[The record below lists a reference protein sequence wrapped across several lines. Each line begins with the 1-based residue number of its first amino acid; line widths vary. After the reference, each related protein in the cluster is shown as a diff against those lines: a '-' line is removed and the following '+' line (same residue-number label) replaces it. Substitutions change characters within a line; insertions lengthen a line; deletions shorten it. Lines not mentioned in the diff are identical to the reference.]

1 MDLNNST
8 GKNSQQFTYAIL
20 TNEQIEEACQVV
32 GRAFT
37 HEPMTAALNLSYQQV
52 YDDFKMVVEKLI
64 PEGMS
69 FAAIDTKTN
78 TIAGVCI
85 NKDFIVEPVAEG
97 EDHSDALAVFD
108 LVDELDAQS
117 PELKQLSEH
126 EMFHLYILA
135 VDDAYVGNG
144 IAVELAKHTDE
155 LAKNLGFKQMVVEAT
170 GPMSQHICIDRIG
183 CKEIGRVNYKDF
195 EFHGEKV
202 FKDIKEVDAC
212 LLVRKDLH

>member
-1 MDLNNST
+1 MDNLT
-8 GKNSQQFTYAIL
+8 RIEQQQFTYAIL
-20 TNEQIEEACQVV
+20 TNAQIKEACEVV

-37 HEPMTAALNLSYQQV
+37 HEPMTEALNLSYEQV
-52 YDDFKMVVEKLI
+52 YDDFKMVVENLI

-69 FAAIDTKTN
+69 FAAIDTATN
-78 TIAGVCI
+78 AIAGVCI
-85 NKDFIVEPVAEG
+85 NKDFTVEPVAEG
-97 EDHSDALAVFD
+97 SDHSDALAVFD

-117 PELKQLSEH
+117 PELKTLSEH

-135 VDDAYVGNG
+135 VDEAYAGNG
-144 IAVELAKHTDE
+144 VGVELAKHTDE
-155 LAKNLGFKQMVVEAT
+155 LAKALGFKQMIVEVT
-170 GPMSQHICIDRIG
+170 GPLSQHICIDRIG
-183 CKEIGRVNYKDF
+183 CQEIGRVNYQDF